1 MRSIK
6 AFYRLSSLA
15 NNNPGVV
22 ATFGEIDTQSLT
34 FTTEDRNY
42 KYPTYPNT
50 ELVTL
55 QIVDELQQPV
65 LVTEALTRRI
75 TAVGEWL
82 YEQHIAGNIPANALR
97 DQIYASLRVEFAD
110 LQWISMGELV
120 RSAENSYFLPTHVE
134 FIAEDS
140 SYEYHVKVWLSNKK
154 LQEEYEPYALHII
167 PPVDN
172 LNQFINNTVTVAG
185 ILAAFTPKKFSQ
197 KFNAIRKDKP
207 ETRLDMFDLTWHDP
221 EDSSSRIETN
231 WGYLAY
237 GIGATSLDNIKTG
250 IRDYLASNSDYDN
263 WPAVFPSLYEENDF
277 TLIPL
282 WDRISVPETQID
294 QNLYA
299 SYSSIK
305 DLTDIAKRSTP
316 TSYGTA
322 ANIEKHIAENLEI
335 FSTFYRGM
343 MLVSIG
349 NPSNLNRLVKLSK
362 LYPDYS
368 SVPVS
373 SDFERMEETTRN
385 FAERLAMA
393 LETARTYR
401 EGDTVP
407 GGYYRIAR
415 NGRTYIA
422 FLYNNYQYMVLSRE
436 SYMTFSVG
444 DMGAAK

>member
-22 ATFGEIDTQSLT
+22 ATFGEIETQSLT

-42 KYPTYPNT
+42 KYSTYPNT

-55 QIVDELQQPV
+55 QVVDDLQQPV
-65 LVTEALTRRI
+65 VTTEALMRRI

-82 YEQHIAGNIPANALR
+82 YEQHIKGTIPADALR
-97 DQIYASLRVEFAD
+97 EQIYASLRVEFAD

-120 RSAENSYFLPTHVE
+120 RSAENSFFMPTYVE
-134 FIAEDS
+134 FIATDS

-154 LQEEYEPYALHII
+154 LQEEYEPYTLYII

-185 ILAAFTPKKFSQ
+185 ILSGFTPKKMLQ
-197 KFNAIRKDKP
+197 KYNAIRKDNP

-221 EDSSSRIETN
+221 DDSSSRIETS
-231 WGYLAY
+231 WGYIAY
-237 GIGATSLDNIKTG
+237 GVGATSLDNIKTG
-250 IRDYLASNSDYDN
+250 IRDYLAGNSQYED
-263 WPAVFPSLYEENDF
+263 WPSVFPSLYEENDF

-282 WDRISVPETQID
+282 WDNISVRETQVD

-305 DLTDIAKRSTP
+305 ELTTIAKRSTP

-322 ANIEKHIAENLEI
+322 ASIEKHIAENLEI

-343 MLVSIG
+343 MFISIG
-349 NPSNLNRLVKLSK
+349 NPSNLDRLVKLSK

-373 SDFERMEETTRN
+373 SDFERMEEATRA
-385 FAERLAMA
+385 FAERLAIC

-407 GGYYRIAR
+407 SGYYRLNR
-415 NGRTYIA
+415 NSKTYIA
-422 FLYNNYQYMVLSRE
+422 FLFNNYQYMVMTRD
-436 SYMTFSVG
+436 SYMAHSTKDVN
-444 DMGAAK
+444 

>member
-22 ATFGEIDTQSLT
+22 ATFGEIETQSLT

-42 KYPTYPNT
+42 KYSTYPNT

-55 QIVDELQQPV
+55 QVVDDLQQPV
-65 LVTEALTRRI
+65 VTTEALMRRI

-82 YEQHIAGNIPANALR
+82 YEQHIKGTIPADALR
-97 DQIYASLRVEFAD
+97 EQIYASLRVEFAD

-120 RSAENSYFLPTHVE
+120 RSAENSFFMPTYVE
-134 FIAEDS
+134 FIATDS

-154 LQEEYEPYALHII
+154 LQEEYEPYTLYII

-185 ILAAFTPKKFSQ
+185 ILSGFTPKKMLQ
-197 KFNAIRKDKP
+197 KYNAIRKDNP

-221 EDSSSRIETN
+221 EDSSSRIETS
-231 WGYLAY
+231 WGYIAY
-237 GIGATSLDNIKTG
+237 GVGATSLDNVKTG
-250 IRDYLASNSDYDN
+250 IRDYRAGNSQYED

-282 WDRISVPETQID
+282 WDNISVRETQVD

-305 DLTDIAKRSTP
+305 ELTTIAKRSTP

-322 ANIEKHIAENLEI
+322 ASIEKHIAENLEI
-335 FSTFYRGM
+335 FSTFYHGM
-343 MLVSIG
+343 MFISIG
-349 NPSNLNRLVKLSK
+349 NPSNLDRLVKLSK

-373 SDFERMEETTRN
+373 SDFERMEEATRT
-385 FAERLAMA
+385 FAERLAIC

-407 GGYYRIAR
+407 SGYYRLNR
-415 NGRTYIA
+415 NSKTYIA
-422 FLYNNYQYMVLSRE
+422 FLFNNYQYMVMTRD
-436 SYMTFSVG
+436 SYMAHSTKDVN
-444 DMGAAK
+444 

>member
-22 ATFGEIDTQSLT
+22 ATFGEIETQSLT

-42 KYPTYPNT
+42 KYSTYPNT

-55 QIVDELQQPV
+55 QVVDDLQQPV
-65 LVTEALTRRI
+65 VTTEALMRRI

-82 YEQHIAGNIPANALR
+82 YEQHIKGTIPADALR
-97 DQIYASLRVEFAD
+97 EQIYASLRVEFAD

-120 RSAENSYFLPTHVE
+120 RSAENSFFMPTYVE
-134 FIAEDS
+134 FIATDS

-154 LQEEYEPYALHII
+154 LQEEYEPYTLYII

-185 ILAAFTPKKFSQ
+185 ILSGFTPKKMLQ
-197 KFNAIRKDKP
+197 KYNAIRKDNP

-221 EDSSSRIETN
+221 EDSSSRIETS
-231 WGYLAY
+231 WGYIAY
-237 GIGATSLDNIKTG
+237 GVGATNLDNIKTG
-250 IRDYLASNSDYDN
+250 IRDYLAGNSQYED
-263 WPAVFPSLYEENDF
+263 WPSVFPSLYEENDF
-277 TLIPL
+277 TLVPL
-282 WDRISVPETQID
+282 WDNISVRETQVD

-305 DLTDIAKRSTP
+305 ELTAIAKRSTP
-316 TSYGTA
+316 TNYGTA
-322 ANIEKHIAENLEI
+322 ASIEKHIAENLEI

-343 MLVSIG
+343 MFISIG
-349 NPSNLNRLVKLSK
+349 NPSNLNRLVKLST

-373 SDFERMEETTRN
+373 SDFERMEEATRT
-385 FAERLAMA
+385 FAERLAIC
-393 LETARTYR
+393 LEAAHTYR

-407 GGYYRIAR
+407 SGYYRLNR
-415 NGRTYIA
+415 DSKTYIA
-422 FLYNNYQYMVLSRE
+422 FLFNNYQYMVMTRD
-436 SYMTFSVG
+436 SYMAYSIKDVN
-444 DMGAAK
+444 

>member
-22 ATFGEIDTQSLT
+22 ATFGEIETQSLT

-42 KYPTYPNT
+42 KYSTYPNT

-55 QIVDELQQPV
+55 QVVDDLQQPV
-65 LVTEALTRRI
+65 VTTEALMRRI

-82 YEQHIAGNIPANALR
+82 YEQHIKGTIPADALR
-97 DQIYASLRVEFAD
+97 EQIYASLRVEFAD

-120 RSAENSYFLPTHVE
+120 RSAENSFFMPTYVE
-134 FIAEDS
+134 FIATDS

-154 LQEEYEPYALHII
+154 LQEEYEPYTLYII

-185 ILAAFTPKKFSQ
+185 ILSGFTPKKMLQ
-197 KFNAIRKDKP
+197 KYNAIRKDNP

-221 EDSSSRIETN
+221 EDSSSRIETS
-231 WGYLAY
+231 WGYIAY
-237 GIGATSLDNIKTG
+237 GVGATSLDNIKTG
-250 IRDYLASNSDYDN
+250 IRDYLAGNSQYED
-263 WPAVFPSLYEENDF
+263 WPSVFPSLYEENDF

-282 WDRISVPETQID
+282 WDNISVRETQVD

-305 DLTDIAKRSTP
+305 ELTAIAKRSTP
-316 TSYGTA
+316 TSYGTVA
-322 ANIEKHIAENLEI
+322 SIEKHIAENLEI

-343 MLVSIG
+343 MFISIG
-349 NPSNLNRLVKLSK
+349 NPSNLNRLVKLST

-373 SDFERMEETTRN
+373 SDFERMEEATRT
-385 FAERLAMA
+385 FAERLAIC
-393 LETARTYR
+393 LEAARTYR

-407 GGYYRIAR
+407 SGYYRLNR
-415 NGRTYIA
+415 NSKTYIA
-422 FLYNNYQYMVLSRE
+422 FLFNNYQYMVMTRD
-436 SYMTFSVG
+436 SYMTYSIKDV
-444 DMGAAK
+444 K

>member
-22 ATFGEIDTQSLT
+22 ATFGEIETQSLT

-42 KYPTYPNT
+42 KYSTYPNT

-55 QIVDELQQPV
+55 QVVDDLQQPV
-65 LVTEALTRRI
+65 VTTEALMRRI

-82 YEQHIAGNIPANALR
+82 YEQHIKGTIPADALR
-97 DQIYASLRVEFAD
+97 EQIYASLRVEFAD

-120 RSAENSYFLPTHVE
+120 RSAENSFFMPTYVE
-134 FIAEDS
+134 FIATDS

-154 LQEEYEPYALHII
+154 LQEEYEPYTLYII

-185 ILAAFTPKKFSQ
+185 ILSGFTPKKMLQ
-197 KFNAIRKDKP
+197 KYNAIRKDNP

-221 EDSSSRIETN
+221 EDSSSRIETS
-231 WGYLAY
+231 WGYIAY
-237 GIGATSLDNIKTG
+237 GVGATSLDNIKTG
-250 IRDYLASNSDYDN
+250 IRDYLAGNSQYED
-263 WPAVFPSLYEENDF
+263 WPSVFPSLYEENDF
-277 TLIPL
+277 TLVPL
-282 WDRISVPETQID
+282 WDNISVRETQVD

-305 DLTDIAKRSTP
+305 ELTAIAKRSTP

-322 ANIEKHIAENLEI
+322 ASIEKHIAENLEI

-343 MLVSIG
+343 MFISIG
-349 NPSNLNRLVKLSK
+349 NPSNLNRLVKLST

-373 SDFERMEETTRN
+373 SDFERMEEATRT
-385 FAERLAMA
+385 FAERLAIC
-393 LETARTYR
+393 LEAARTYR

-407 GGYYRIAR
+407 SGYYRLNR
-415 NGRTYIA
+415 NSKTYIA
-422 FLYNNYQYMVLSRE
+422 FLFNNYQYMVMTRD
-436 SYMTFSVG
+436 SYMAYSIKDVN
-444 DMGAAK
+444 

>member
-22 ATFGEIDTQSLT
+22 ATFGEIETQSLT

-42 KYPTYPNT
+42 KYSTYPNT

-55 QIVDELQQPV
+55 QVVDDLQQPV
-65 LVTEALTRRI
+65 VTTEALMRRI

-82 YEQHIAGNIPANALR
+82 YEQHIKGTIPADALR
-97 DQIYASLRVEFAD
+97 EQIYASLRVEFAD

-120 RSAENSYFLPTHVE
+120 RSVENSFFMPTYVE
-134 FIAEDS
+134 FIATDS
-140 SYEYHVKVWLSNKK
+140 SYEYRVKVWLSNKK
-154 LQEEYEPYALHII
+154 LQEEYEPYTLYII

-185 ILAAFTPKKFSQ
+185 ILSGFTPKKMLQ
-197 KFNAIRKDKP
+197 KYNAIRKDNP

-221 EDSSSRIETN
+221 EDSSSRIETS
-231 WGYLAY
+231 WGYIAY
-237 GIGATSLDNIKTG
+237 GVGATSLDNIKTG
-250 IRDYLASNSDYDN
+250 IRDYLAGNSQYED
-263 WPAVFPSLYEENDF
+263 WPSVFPSLYEENDF
-277 TLIPL
+277 TLVPL
-282 WDRISVPETQID
+282 WDNISVRETQVD

-305 DLTDIAKRSTP
+305 ELTAIAKRSTP
-316 TSYGTA
+316 TSYGTVA
-322 ANIEKHIAENLEI
+322 SIEKHIAENLEI

-343 MLVSIG
+343 MFISIG
-349 NPSNLNRLVKLSK
+349 NPSNLNRLVKLSA

-373 SDFERMEETTRN
+373 SDFERMEEATRT
-385 FAERLAMA
+385 FAERLAIC
-393 LETARTYR
+393 LEAARTYR

-407 GGYYRIAR
+407 SGYYRLNR
-415 NGRTYIA
+415 NSKTYIA
-422 FLYNNYQYMVLSRE
+422 FLFNNYQYMVMTRD
-436 SYMTFSVG
+436 SYMAYSIKDVN
-444 DMGAAK
+444 

>member
-22 ATFGEIDTQSLT
+22 ATFGEIETQSLT

-42 KYPTYPNT
+42 KYSTYPNT

-55 QIVDELQQPV
+55 QVVDDLQQPV
-65 LVTEALTRRI
+65 VTTEALMRRI

-82 YEQHIAGNIPANALR
+82 YEQHIKGTIPADALR
-97 DQIYASLRVEFAD
+97 EQIYASLRVEFAD
-110 LQWISMGELV
+110 LQWISVGELV
-120 RSAENSYFLPTHVE
+120 RSAENSFFMPTYVE
-134 FIAEDS
+134 FIATDS

-154 LQEEYEPYALHII
+154 LQEEYEPYTLYII

-185 ILAAFTPKKFSQ
+185 ILSGFTPKKMLQ
-197 KFNAIRKDKP
+197 KYNAIRKDNP

-221 EDSSSRIETN
+221 EDSSSRIETS
-231 WGYLAY
+231 WGYIAY
-237 GIGATSLDNIKTG
+237 GVGATSLDNIKTG
-250 IRDYLASNSDYDN
+250 IRDYLAGNSQYED
-263 WPAVFPSLYEENDF
+263 WPSVFPSLYEENDF
-277 TLIPL
+277 TLVPL
-282 WDRISVPETQID
+282 WDNISVRETQVD

-305 DLTDIAKRSTP
+305 ELTAIAMRSTP
-316 TSYGTA
+316 TSYGTTA
-322 ANIEKHIAENLEI
+322 SIEKHIAENLEI

-343 MLVSIG
+343 MFISIG
-349 NPSNLNRLVKLSK
+349 NPSNLNRLVKLSA

-373 SDFERMEETTRN
+373 SDFERMEEATRT
-385 FAERLAMA
+385 FAERLAIC
-393 LETARTYR
+393 LEAAHTYR

-407 GGYYRIAR
+407 SGYYRLNR
-415 NGRTYIA
+415 NSKTYIA
-422 FLYNNYQYMVLSRE
+422 FLFNNYQYMVMTRD
-436 SYMTFSVG
+436 SYMVYSIKDVN
-444 DMGAAK
+444 

>member
-22 ATFGEIDTQSLT
+22 ATFGEIETQSLT

-42 KYPTYPNT
+42 KYSTYPNT

-55 QIVDELQQPV
+55 QVVDDLQQPV
-65 LVTEALTRRI
+65 VTTEALMRRI

-82 YEQHIAGNIPANALR
+82 YEQHIKGTIPADALR
-97 DQIYASLRVEFAD
+97 EQIYASLRVEFAD

-120 RSAENSYFLPTHVE
+120 RSAENSFFMPTYVE
-134 FIAEDS
+134 FIATDS

-154 LQEEYEPYALHII
+154 LQEEYEPYTLYII

-185 ILAAFTPKKFSQ
+185 ILSGFTPKKMLQ
-197 KFNAIRKDKP
+197 KYNAIRKDNP

-221 EDSSSRIETN
+221 EDSSSRIETS
-231 WGYLAY
+231 WGYIAY
-237 GIGATSLDNIKTG
+237 GVGATSLDNIKTG
-250 IRDYLASNSDYDN
+250 IRDYLAGNSQYED
-263 WPAVFPSLYEENDF
+263 WPSVFPSLYEENDF
-277 TLIPL
+277 TLVPL
-282 WDRISVPETQID
+282 WDNISVRETQVD

-305 DLTDIAKRSTP
+305 ELTAIAKRSTP
-316 TSYGTA
+316 TSYGTVA
-322 ANIEKHIAENLEI
+322 SIEKHIAENLEI

-343 MLVSIG
+343 MFISIG
-349 NPSNLNRLVKLSK
+349 NPSNLNRLVKLST

-373 SDFERMEETTRN
+373 SDFERMEEATRT
-385 FAERLAMA
+385 FAERLAIC
-393 LETARTYR
+393 LEAARTYR

-407 GGYYRIAR
+407 SGYYRLNR
-415 NGRTYIA
+415 NSKTYIA
-422 FLYNNYQYMVLSRE
+422 FLFNNYQYMVMTRD
-436 SYMTFSVG
+436 SYMTYSIKDVN
-444 DMGAAK
+444 

>member
-22 ATFGEIDTQSLT
+22 ATFGEIETQSLT

-42 KYPTYPNT
+42 KYSTYPNT

-55 QIVDELQQPV
+55 QVVDDLQQPV
-65 LVTEALTRRI
+65 VTTEALMRRI

-82 YEQHIAGNIPANALR
+82 YEQHIKGTIPADALR
-97 DQIYASLRVEFAD
+97 EQIYASLRVEFAD
-110 LQWISMGELV
+110 LQWISVGELV
-120 RSAENSYFLPTHVE
+120 RSAENSFFMPTYVE
-134 FIAEDS
+134 FIATDS

-154 LQEEYEPYALHII
+154 LQEEYEPYTLYII

-185 ILAAFTPKKFSQ
+185 ILSGFTPKKMLQ
-197 KFNAIRKDKP
+197 KYNAIRKDNP

-221 EDSSSRIETN
+221 EDSSSRIETS
-231 WGYLAY
+231 WGYIAY
-237 GIGATSLDNIKTG
+237 GVGATSLDNIKTG
-250 IRDYLASNSDYDN
+250 IRDYLAGNSQYED
-263 WPAVFPSLYEENDF
+263 WPSVFPSLYEENDF
-277 TLIPL
+277 TLVPL
-282 WDRISVPETQID
+282 WDNISVRETQVD

-305 DLTDIAKRSTP
+305 ELTAIAKRSTP

-322 ANIEKHIAENLEI
+322 ASIEKHIAENLEI

-343 MLVSIG
+343 MFISIG
-349 NPSNLNRLVKLSK
+349 NPSNLNRLVKLST

-373 SDFERMEETTRN
+373 SDFERMEEATRT
-385 FAERLAMA
+385 FAERLAIC
-393 LETARTYR
+393 LEAAHTYR

-407 GGYYRIAR
+407 PGYYRLNR
-415 NGRTYIA
+415 NSKTYIA
-422 FLYNNYQYMVLSRE
+422 FLFNNYQYMVMTRD
-436 SYMTFSVG
+436 SYMTYSIKDVN
-444 DMGAAK
+444 

>member
-22 ATFGEIDTQSLT
+22 ATFGEIETQSLT

-42 KYPTYPNT
+42 KYSTYPNT

-55 QIVDELQQPV
+55 QVVDDLQQPV
-65 LVTEALTRRI
+65 VTTEALMRRI

-82 YEQHIAGNIPANALR
+82 YEQHIKGTIPADALR
-97 DQIYASLRVEFAD
+97 EQIYASLRVEFAD

-120 RSAENSYFLPTHVE
+120 RSAENSFFMPTYVE
-134 FIAEDS
+134 FIATDS

-154 LQEEYEPYALHII
+154 LQEEYEPYTLYII

-185 ILAAFTPKKFSQ
+185 ILSGFTPKKMLQ
-197 KFNAIRKDKP
+197 KYNAIRKDNP

-221 EDSSSRIETN
+221 EDSSSRIETS
-231 WGYLAY
+231 WGYIAY
-237 GIGATSLDNIKTG
+237 GVGATSLDNIKTG
-250 IRDYLASNSDYDN
+250 IRDYLAGNSQYED
-263 WPAVFPSLYEENDF
+263 WPSVFPSLYEENDF
-277 TLIPL
+277 TLVPL
-282 WDRISVPETQID
+282 WDNISVRETQVD

-305 DLTDIAKRSTP
+305 ELTAIAKRSTP

-322 ANIEKHIAENLEI
+322 ASIEKHIAENLEI

-343 MLVSIG
+343 MFISIG
-349 NPSNLNRLVKLSK
+349 NPSNLNRLVKLST

-373 SDFERMEETTRN
+373 SDFERMEEATRT
-385 FAERLAMA
+385 FAERLAIC
-393 LETARTYR
+393 LEAAHTYR

-407 GGYYRIAR
+407 SGYYRLNR
-415 NGRTYIA
+415 DSKTYIA
-422 FLYNNYQYMVLSRE
+422 FLFNNYQYMVMTRD
-436 SYMTFSVG
+436 SYMAYSIKDVN
-444 DMGAAK
+444 

>member
-22 ATFGEIDTQSLT
+22 ATFGEIETQSLT

-42 KYPTYPNT
+42 KYSTYPNT

-55 QIVDELQQPV
+55 QVVDDLQQPV
-65 LVTEALTRRI
+65 VTTEALMRRI

-82 YEQHIAGNIPANALR
+82 YEQHIKGTIPADALR
-97 DQIYASLRVEFAD
+97 EQIYASLRVEFAD
-110 LQWISMGELV
+110 LQWISVGELV
-120 RSAENSYFLPTHVE
+120 RSAENSFFMPTYVE
-134 FIAEDS
+134 FIATDS

-154 LQEEYEPYALHII
+154 LQEEYEPYTLYII

-185 ILAAFTPKKFSQ
+185 ILSGFTPKKMLQ
-197 KFNAIRKDKP
+197 KYNAIRKDNP

-221 EDSSSRIETN
+221 EDSSSRIETS
-231 WGYLAY
+231 WGYIAY
-237 GIGATSLDNIKTG
+237 GVGATNLDNIKTG
-250 IRDYLASNSDYDN
+250 IRDYLAGNSQYED
-263 WPAVFPSLYEENDF
+263 WPSVFPSLYEENDF
-277 TLIPL
+277 TLVPL
-282 WDRISVPETQID
+282 WDNISVRETQVD

-305 DLTDIAKRSTP
+305 ELTAIAKRSTP

-322 ANIEKHIAENLEI
+322 ASIEKHIAENLEI

-343 MLVSIG
+343 MFISIG
-349 NPSNLNRLVKLSK
+349 NPSNLNRLVKLST

-373 SDFERMEETTRN
+373 SDFERMEEATRT
-385 FAERLAMA
+385 FAERLAIC
-393 LETARTYR
+393 LEAARTYR

-407 GGYYRIAR
+407 SGYYRLNR
-415 NGRTYIA
+415 NSKTYIA
-422 FLYNNYQYMVLSRE
+422 FLFNNYQYMVMTRD
-436 SYMTFSVG
+436 SYMTYSIKDVN
-444 DMGAAK
+444 

>member
-22 ATFGEIDTQSLT
+22 ATFGEIETQSLT

-42 KYPTYPNT
+42 KYSTYPNT

-55 QIVDELQQPV
+55 QVVDDLQQPV
-65 LVTEALTRRI
+65 VTTEALMRRI

-82 YEQHIAGNIPANALR
+82 YEQHIKGTIPADALR
-97 DQIYASLRVEFAD
+97 EQIYASLRVEFAD

-120 RSAENSYFLPTHVE
+120 RSAENSFFMPTYVE
-134 FIAEDS
+134 FIATDS

-154 LQEEYEPYALHII
+154 LQEEYEPYTLYII

-185 ILAAFTPKKFSQ
+185 ILSGFTPKKMLQ
-197 KFNAIRKDKP
+197 KYNAIRKDNP

-221 EDSSSRIETN
+221 EDSSSRIETS
-231 WGYLAY
+231 WGYIAY
-237 GIGATSLDNIKTG
+237 GVGATSLDNIKTG
-250 IRDYLASNSDYDN
+250 IRDYLAGNSQYED
-263 WPAVFPSLYEENDF
+263 WPSVFPSLYEENDF

-282 WDRISVPETQID
+282 WDNISVRETQVD

-305 DLTDIAKRSTP
+305 ELTAIAKRSTP
-316 TSYGTA
+316 TSYGTVA
-322 ANIEKHIAENLEI
+322 SIEKHIAENLEI

-343 MLVSIG
+343 MFISIG
-349 NPSNLNRLVKLSK
+349 NPSNLNRLVKLSA

-373 SDFERMEETTRN
+373 SDFERMEEATRT
-385 FAERLAMA
+385 FAERLAIC
-393 LETARTYR
+393 LEAARTYR

-407 GGYYRIAR
+407 SGYYRLNR
-415 NGRTYIA
+415 NSKTYIA
-422 FLYNNYQYMVLSRE
+422 FLFNNYQYMVMTRD
-436 SYMTFSVG
+436 SYMTYSIKDV
-444 DMGAAK
+444 K

>member
-22 ATFGEIDTQSLT
+22 ATFGEIETQSLT

-42 KYPTYPNT
+42 KYSTYPNT

-55 QIVDELQQPV
+55 QVVDDLQQPV
-65 LVTEALTRRI
+65 VTTEALMRRI

-82 YEQHIAGNIPANALR
+82 YEQHIKGTIPADALR
-97 DQIYASLRVEFAD
+97 EQIYASLRVEFAD

-120 RSAENSYFLPTHVE
+120 RSAENSFFMPTYVE
-134 FIAEDS
+134 FIATDS

-154 LQEEYEPYALHII
+154 LQEEYEPYTLYII

-185 ILAAFTPKKFSQ
+185 ILSGFTPKKMLQ
-197 KFNAIRKDKP
+197 KYNAIRKDNP

-221 EDSSSRIETN
+221 EDSSSRIETS
-231 WGYLAY
+231 WGYIAY
-237 GIGATSLDNIKTG
+237 GVGATSLDNIKTG
-250 IRDYLASNSDYDN
+250 IRDYLAGNSQYED
-263 WPAVFPSLYEENDF
+263 WPSVFPSLYEENDF
-277 TLIPL
+277 TLVPL
-282 WDRISVPETQID
+282 WDNISVRETQVD

-305 DLTDIAKRSTP
+305 ELTAIAKRSTP
-316 TSYGTA
+316 TSYGTVA
-322 ANIEKHIAENLEI
+322 SIEKHIAENLEI

-343 MLVSIG
+343 MFISIG
-349 NPSNLNRLVKLSK
+349 NPSNLNRLVKLST

-373 SDFERMEETTRN
+373 SDFERMEEATRT
-385 FAERLAMA
+385 FAERLAIC
-393 LETARTYR
+393 LEAARTYR

-407 GGYYRIAR
+407 SGYYRLNR
-415 NGRTYIA
+415 NSKTYIA
-422 FLYNNYQYMVLSRE
+422 FLFNNYQYMVMTRD
-436 SYMTFSVG
+436 SYMAYSIKDVN
-444 DMGAAK
+444 

>member
-22 ATFGEIDTQSLT
+22 ATFGEIETQSLT

-55 QIVDELQQPV
+55 QVVDDLQQPV
-65 LVTEALTRRI
+65 VTTEALMQRI

-82 YEQHIAGNIPANALR
+82 YEQHIKGTIPANALR
-97 DQIYASLRVEFAD
+97 EQIYASLRVEFAD

-120 RSAENSYFLPTHVE
+120 RSAENSFFMPTHVE
-134 FIAEDS
+134 FIATDS

-154 LQEEYEPYALHII
+154 LQEEYEPYTLYII

-185 ILAAFTPKKFSQ
+185 ILSGFTPKKLLQ
-197 KFNAIRKDKP
+197 KYNAIRKDNP

-221 EDSSSRIETN
+221 EDSSSRIETS
-231 WGYLAY
+231 WGYVAY
-237 GIGATSLDNIKTG
+237 GTGATSLDNIKTG
-250 IRDYLASNSDYDN
+250 IRDYLAGNSQYED
-263 WPAVFPSLYEENDF
+263 WPSIFPSLYEENDF
-277 TLIPL
+277 TLVPL
-282 WDRISVPETQID
+282 WDNISVRETQVD

-299 SYSSIK
+299 SYVSIK
-305 DLTDIAKRSTP
+305 DLTAIAKRSTP

-322 ANIEKHIAENLEI
+322 ASIEKHIAENLEV

-343 MLVSIG
+343 MIISIG
-349 NPSNLNRLVKLSK
+349 NPSNLNRLVKLSA

-373 SDFERMEETTRN
+373 SDFERMEEATRT
-385 FAERLAMA
+385 FAERLAVC

-407 GGYYRIAR
+407 SGYYRLNR
-415 NGRTYIA
+415 NSKTYIA
-422 FLYNNYQYMVLSRE
+422 FLFNNYQYMVMTRD
-436 SYMTFSVG
+436 SYMTYS
-444 DMGAAK
+444 AKEVK

>member
-22 ATFGEIDTQSLT
+22 ATFGEIETQSLT

-42 KYPTYPNT
+42 KYSTYPNT

-55 QIVDELQQPV
+55 QVVDDLQQPV
-65 LVTEALTRRI
+65 VTTEALMCRI

-82 YEQHIAGNIPANALR
+82 YEQHIKGTIPADALR
-97 DQIYASLRVEFAD
+97 EQIYASLRVEFAD

-120 RSAENSYFLPTHVE
+120 RSAENSFFMPTYVE
-134 FIAEDS
+134 FIATDS

-154 LQEEYEPYALHII
+154 LQEEYEPYTLYII

-185 ILAAFTPKKFSQ
+185 ILSGFTPKKMLQ
-197 KFNAIRKDKP
+197 KYNAIRKDNP

-221 EDSSSRIETN
+221 EDSSSRIETS
-231 WGYLAY
+231 WGYIAY
-237 GIGATSLDNIKTG
+237 GVGATSLDNIKTG
-250 IRDYLASNSDYDN
+250 IRDYLAGNSQYED
-263 WPAVFPSLYEENDF
+263 WPSVFPSLYEENDF
-277 TLIPL
+277 TLVPL
-282 WDRISVPETQID
+282 WDNISVRETQVD

-305 DLTDIAKRSTP
+305 ELTAIAKRSTP

-322 ANIEKHIAENLEI
+322 ASIEKHIAENLEI

-343 MLVSIG
+343 MFISIG
-349 NPSNLNRLVKLSK
+349 NPSNLNRLVKLST

-373 SDFERMEETTRN
+373 SDFERMEEATRT
-385 FAERLAMA
+385 FAERLAIC
-393 LETARTYR
+393 LEAAHTYR

-407 GGYYRIAR
+407 SGYYRLNR
-415 NGRTYIA
+415 DSKTYIA
-422 FLYNNYQYMVLSRE
+422 FLFNNYQYMVMTRD
-436 SYMTFSVG
+436 SYMAYSIKDVN
-444 DMGAAK
+444 

>member
-22 ATFGEIDTQSLT
+22 ATFGEIETQSLT

-42 KYPTYPNT
+42 KYSTYPNT

-55 QIVDELQQPV
+55 QVVDDLQQPV
-65 LVTEALTRRI
+65 VTTEALMRRI

-82 YEQHIAGNIPANALR
+82 YEQHIKGTIPADALR
-97 DQIYASLRVEFAD
+97 EQIYASLRVEFAD

-120 RSAENSYFLPTHVE
+120 RSAENSFFMPTYVE
-134 FIAEDS
+134 FIATDS

-154 LQEEYEPYALHII
+154 LQEEYEPYTLYII

-185 ILAAFTPKKFSQ
+185 ILSGFTPKKMLQ
-197 KFNAIRKDKP
+197 KYNAIRKDNP

-221 EDSSSRIETN
+221 EDSSSRIETS
-231 WGYLAY
+231 WGYIAY
-237 GIGATSLDNIKTG
+237 GVGATSLDNIKTG
-250 IRDYLASNSDYDN
+250 IRDYLAGNSQYED
-263 WPAVFPSLYEENDF
+263 WPSVFPSLYEENDF
-277 TLIPL
+277 TLVPL
-282 WDRISVPETQID
+282 WDNISVRETQVD

-305 DLTDIAKRSTP
+305 ELTAIAERSTP

-322 ANIEKHIAENLEI
+322 ASIEKHIAENLEI

-343 MLVSIG
+343 MFISIG
-349 NPSNLNRLVKLSK
+349 NPSNLNRLVKLST

-373 SDFERMEETTRN
+373 SDFERMEEATRT
-385 FAERLAMA
+385 FAERLAIC
-393 LETARTYR
+393 LEAARTYR

-407 GGYYRIAR
+407 SGYYRLNR
-415 NGRTYIA
+415 NSKTYIA
-422 FLYNNYQYMVLSRE
+422 FLFNNYQYMVMTRD
-436 SYMTFSVG
+436 SYMAYSIKDVN
-444 DMGAAK
+444 

>member
-22 ATFGEIDTQSLT
+22 ATFGEIETQSLT

-42 KYPTYPNT
+42 KYSTYPNT

-55 QIVDELQQPV
+55 QVVDDLQQPV
-65 LVTEALTRRI
+65 VTTEALMRRI

-82 YEQHIAGNIPANALR
+82 YEQHIKGTIPADALR
-97 DQIYASLRVEFAD
+97 EQIYASLRVEFAD

-120 RSAENSYFLPTHVE
+120 RSTENSFFMPTYVE
-134 FIAEDS
+134 FIATDS

-154 LQEEYEPYALHII
+154 LQEEYEPYTLYII

-185 ILAAFTPKKFSQ
+185 ILSGFTPKKMLQ
-197 KFNAIRKDKP
+197 KYNAIRKDNP

-221 EDSSSRIETN
+221 EDSSSRIETS
-231 WGYLAY
+231 WGYIAY
-237 GIGATSLDNIKTG
+237 GVGATSLDNIKTG
-250 IRDYLASNSDYDN
+250 IRDYLAGNSQYED
-263 WPAVFPSLYEENDF
+263 WPSVFPSLYEENDF

-282 WDRISVPETQID
+282 WDNISVRETQVD

-305 DLTDIAKRSTP
+305 ELTAIAKRSTP
-316 TSYGTA
+316 TSYGTVA
-322 ANIEKHIAENLEI
+322 SIEKHIAENLEI

-343 MLVSIG
+343 MFISIG
-349 NPSNLNRLVKLSK
+349 NPSNLNRLVKLSA

-373 SDFERMEETTRN
+373 SDFERMEEATRT
-385 FAERLAMA
+385 FAERLAIC
-393 LETARTYR
+393 LEAARTYR

-407 GGYYRIAR
+407 SGYYRLNR
-415 NGRTYIA
+415 NSKTYIA
-422 FLYNNYQYMVLSRE
+422 FLFNNYQYMVMTRD
-436 SYMTFSVG
+436 SYMAYSIKDVN
-444 DMGAAK
+444 

>member
-22 ATFGEIDTQSLT
+22 ATFGEIETQSLT

-42 KYPTYPNT
+42 KYSTYPNT

-55 QIVDELQQPV
+55 QVVDDLQQPV
-65 LVTEALTRRI
+65 VTTEALMRRI

-82 YEQHIAGNIPANALR
+82 YEQHIKGTIPADALR
-97 DQIYASLRVEFAD
+97 EQIYASLRVEFAD

-120 RSAENSYFLPTHVE
+120 RSAENSFFMPTYVE
-134 FIAEDS
+134 FIATDS

-154 LQEEYEPYALHII
+154 LQEEYEPYTLYII

-185 ILAAFTPKKFSQ
+185 ILSGFTPKKMLQ
-197 KFNAIRKDKP
+197 KYNAIRKDNP

-221 EDSSSRIETN
+221 EDSSSRIETS
-231 WGYLAY
+231 WGYIAY
-237 GIGATSLDNIKTG
+237 GVGATSLDNIKTG
-250 IRDYLASNSDYDN
+250 IRDYLAGNSQYED
-263 WPAVFPSLYEENDF
+263 WPSVFPSLYEENDF
-277 TLIPL
+277 TLVPL
-282 WDRISVPETQID
+282 WDNISVRETQVD

-305 DLTDIAKRSTP
+305 ELTAIAKRSTP

-322 ANIEKHIAENLEI
+322 ASIEKHIAENLEI

-343 MLVSIG
+343 MFISIG
-349 NPSNLNRLVKLSK
+349 NPSNLNRLVKLST

-373 SDFERMEETTRN
+373 SDFERMEETTRT
-385 FAERLAMA
+385 FAERLAIC
-393 LETARTYR
+393 LEAARTYR

-407 GGYYRIAR
+407 SGYYRLNR
-415 NGRTYIA
+415 NSKTYTA
-422 FLYNNYQYMVLSRE
+422 FLFNNYQYMVMTRD
-436 SYMTFSVG
+436 SYMTYSIKDVN
-444 DMGAAK
+444 

>member
-22 ATFGEIDTQSLT
+22 ATFGEIETHSLT
-34 FTTEDRNY
+34 YTTEDRNY

-55 QIVDELQQPV
+55 QVVDDLQQPV
-65 LVTEALTRRI
+65 VTTEALMQRI

-82 YEQHIAGNIPANALR
+82 YEQHTKGAIPADALR
-97 DQIYASLRVEFAD
+97 EQIYASLRVEFAD

-120 RSAENSYFLPTHVE
+120 RSAENSFFMPTHVE
-134 FIAEDS
+134 FIATDS

-154 LQEEYEPYALHII
+154 LQEEYEPYTLYII

-185 ILAAFTPKKFSQ
+185 ILSGFTPKKMLQ
-197 KFNAIRKDKP
+197 KYNAIRKDNP

-221 EDSSSRIETN
+221 EDSSSRIETS
-231 WGYLAY
+231 WGYVAY
-237 GIGATSLDNIKTG
+237 GVGATSLDNIKTG
-250 IRDYLASNSDYDN
+250 IRDYLAGNSQFDD
-263 WPAVFPSLYEENDF
+263 WPSIFPSLYEENDF

-282 WDRISVPETQID
+282 WDNISVPETQVD

-305 DLTDIAKRSTP
+305 ELTAIAKRSTP

-322 ANIEKHIAENLEI
+322 ANIEKHVAENLEI

-343 MLVSIG
+343 MFISIG
-349 NPSNLNRLVKLSK
+349 NPSNLNRLVKLST

-368 SVPVS
+368 SVPIS
-373 SDFERMEETTRN
+373 SDFERMEEATRT
-385 FAERLAMA
+385 FAERLAIC

-407 GGYYRIAR
+407 SGYYRLNR
-415 NGRTYIA
+415 NSKTYIA
-422 FLYNNYQYMVLSRE
+422 FLFNNYQYMVMTRD
-436 SYMTFSVG
+436 SYMSYALGVI
-444 DMGAAK
+444 D

>member
-22 ATFGEIDTQSLT
+22 ATFGEIETQSLT

-42 KYPTYPNT
+42 KYSTYPNT

-55 QIVDELQQPV
+55 QVVDDLQQPV
-65 LVTEALTRRI
+65 VTTEALMRRI

-82 YEQHIAGNIPANALR
+82 YEQHIKGTIPADALR
-97 DQIYASLRVEFAD
+97 EQIYASLRVEFAD

-120 RSAENSYFLPTHVE
+120 RSVENSFFMPTYVE
-134 FIAEDS
+134 FIATDS

-154 LQEEYEPYALHII
+154 LQEEYEPYTLYII

-185 ILAAFTPKKFSQ
+185 ILSGFTPKKMLQ
-197 KFNAIRKDKP
+197 KYNAIRKDNP

-221 EDSSSRIETN
+221 EDSSSRIETS
-231 WGYLAY
+231 WGYIAY
-237 GIGATSLDNIKTG
+237 GVGATSLDNIKTG
-250 IRDYLASNSDYDN
+250 IRDYLAGNSQYED
-263 WPAVFPSLYEENDF
+263 WPSVFPSLYEENDF
-277 TLIPL
+277 TLVPL
-282 WDRISVPETQID
+282 WDNISVRETQVD

-305 DLTDIAKRSTP
+305 ELTAIAKRSTP

-322 ANIEKHIAENLEI
+322 ASIEKHIAENLEI

-343 MLVSIG
+343 MFISIG
-349 NPSNLNRLVKLSK
+349 NPSNLNRLVKLST

-373 SDFERMEETTRN
+373 SDFERMEEATRT
-385 FAERLAMA
+385 FAERLAIC
-393 LETARTYR
+393 LEAAHTYR

-407 GGYYRIAR
+407 SGYYRLNR
-415 NGRTYIA
+415 NSKTYIA
-422 FLYNNYQYMVLSRE
+422 FLFNNYQYMVMTRD
-436 SYMTFSVG
+436 SYMAYSIKDVN
-444 DMGAAK
+444 

>member
-22 ATFGEIDTQSLT
+22 ATFGEIETQSLT

-42 KYPTYPNT
+42 KYSTYPNT

-55 QIVDELQQPV
+55 QVVDDLQQPV
-65 LVTEALTRRI
+65 VTTEALMRRI

-82 YEQHIAGNIPANALR
+82 YEQHIKGTIPADALR
-97 DQIYASLRVEFAD
+97 EQIYASLRVEFAD
-110 LQWISMGELV
+110 LQWISVGELV
-120 RSAENSYFLPTHVE
+120 RSAENSFFMPTYVE
-134 FIAEDS
+134 FIATDS

-154 LQEEYEPYALHII
+154 LQEEYEPYTLYII

-185 ILAAFTPKKFSQ
+185 ILSGFTPKKMLQ
-197 KFNAIRKDKP
+197 KYNAIRKDNP

-221 EDSSSRIETN
+221 EDSSSRIETS
-231 WGYLAY
+231 WGYIAY
-237 GIGATSLDNIKTG
+237 GVGATSLDNIKTG
-250 IRDYLASNSDYDN
+250 IRDYLAGNSQYED
-263 WPAVFPSLYEENDF
+263 WPSVFPSLYEENDF
-277 TLIPL
+277 TLVPL
-282 WDRISVPETQID
+282 WDNISVRETQVD

-305 DLTDIAKRSTP
+305 ELTAIAKRSTP

-322 ANIEKHIAENLEI
+322 ASIEKHIAENLEI

-343 MLVSIG
+343 MFISIG
-349 NPSNLNRLVKLSK
+349 NPSNLNRLVKLST

-373 SDFERMEETTRN
+373 SDFERMEEATRT
-385 FAERLAMA
+385 FAERLAIC
-393 LETARTYR
+393 LEAARTYR

-407 GGYYRIAR
+407 SGYYRLNR
-415 NGRTYIA
+415 NSKTYIA
-422 FLYNNYQYMVLSRE
+422 FLFNNYQYMVMTRD
-436 SYMTFSVG
+436 SYMAYSIKDVN
-444 DMGAAK
+444 

>member
-22 ATFGEIDTQSLT
+22 ATFGEIETQSLT

-42 KYPTYPNT
+42 KYSTYPNT

-55 QIVDELQQPV
+55 QVVDDLQQPV
-65 LVTEALTRRI
+65 VTTEALMRRI

-82 YEQHIAGNIPANALR
+82 YEQHIKGTIPADALR
-97 DQIYASLRVEFAD
+97 EQIYASLRVEFAD

-120 RSAENSYFLPTHVE
+120 RSAENSFFMPTYVE
-134 FIAEDS
+134 FIATDS

-154 LQEEYEPYALHII
+154 LQEEYEPYTLYII

-185 ILAAFTPKKFSQ
+185 ILSGFTPKKMLQ
-197 KFNAIRKDKP
+197 KYNAIRKDNP

-221 EDSSSRIETN
+221 EDSSSRIETS
-231 WGYLAY
+231 WGYIAY
-237 GIGATSLDNIKTG
+237 GVGATSLDNIKTG
-250 IRDYLASNSDYDN
+250 IRDYLAGNSQYED

-282 WDRISVPETQID
+282 WDNISVRETQVD

-305 DLTDIAKRSTP
+305 ELTTIAKRSTP

-322 ANIEKHIAENLEI
+322 ASIEKHIAENLEI

-343 MLVSIG
+343 MFISIG
-349 NPSNLNRLVKLSK
+349 NPSNLDRLVKLSK

-373 SDFERMEETTRN
+373 SDFERMEEATRT
-385 FAERLAMA
+385 FAERLAIC

-407 GGYYRIAR
+407 SGYYRLNR
-415 NGRTYIA
+415 NSKTYIA
-422 FLYNNYQYMVLSRE
+422 FLFNNYQYMVMTRD
-436 SYMTFSVG
+436 SYMAHSTKDVN
-444 DMGAAK
+444 